1 MCSQIQKIVV
11 NASCHIQDLKLI
23 FNVVE
28 KWDNVLSAFHYIT
41 ILLIEKCKK
50 QILQKYE
57 LIN

>member
-28 KWDNVLSAFHYIT
+28 KWDIVSTAFHCIM
-41 ILLIEKCKK
+41 ILLIKKCKK
-50 QILQKYE
+50 QYYK
-57 LIN
+57 NMN